1 MVQTGNGPPP
11 VRQVFETVLYAADVP
26 AAAAF
31 YAGVLG
37 LRALRQVGA
46 GAQSAV
52 FRLGPEC
59 MLLLFDP
66 AWSERTGRGAPAH
79 GARGAGHV
87 ALRIDDDAYEEW
99 LAWLGAHGVA
109 VEREVVWDAGGRS
122 IYVRDPAG
130 NSVELAA
137 GDVWGVGERSGDTDH
152 RSEPR

>member
-1 MVQTGNGPPP
+1 MDQTGNGAPP

-37 LRALRQVGA
+37 LRPLRPVGA

-66 AWSERTGRGAPAH
+66 AWSERTGRGAPHH
-79 GARGAGHV
+79 GTRGQGHV
-87 ALRIDDDAYEEW
+87 ALRIAEADYDAWRGW
-99 LAWLGAHGVA
+99 LVAKGVEI
-109 VEREVVWDAGGRS
+109 EREVTWEPGGRS
-122 IYVRDPAG
+122 IYFRDPAG

-137 GDVWGVGERSGDTDH
+137 GDVWGG
-152 RSEPR
+152 